1 MLQYMFLCIINTL
14 FGLYVSMYIHINLCA
29 KHSFTD
35 FFFFF
40 FYSFGVEFND
50 HISCLSLSVRVTP
63 PKDQSFPL
71 DACGKCV
78 NAKGE
83 DIRSVLQPSDNIFFN
98 IFFLFSPL
106 F

>member
-40 FYSFGVEFND
+40 YSFGVEFND
-50 HISCLSLSVRVTP
+50 HISCLSLSVRSP
-63 PKDQSFPL
+63 HQR
-71 DACGKCV
+71 
-78 NAKGE
+78 
-83 DIRSVLQPSDNIFFN
+83 IRASHWMHVENV
-98 IFFLFSPL
+98 
-106 F
+106 